1 MSLLED
7 YRDDGVAARI
17 LAPLGRAVAPSLLAA
32 LAVLPVL
39 AVLAATSASPSRAL
53 LAGVVAWLV
62 LLGGASRGGAL
73 ERDRFRWAVPPL
85 LRTGEY
91 ATLLW
96 LAAACGRIAPALA
109 LLVVLAFRH
118 YDLVYRPRYQR
129 RGPAPGVGAVALGW
143 DGRLV
148 ATWILL
154 VADVV
159 PAGLYAAAGIL
170 GALFVAESVASWR
183 RFGAD
188 LAPPLYD
195 DTEGDAE

>member
-7 YRDDGVAARI
+7 YRDDGFAARQ
-17 LAPLGRAVAPSLLAA
+17 LAPLGRSLPPSLAAA
-32 LAVLPVL
+32 LAVVPAL
-39 AVLAATSASPSRAL
+39 AVLAATSASSSRAL
-53 LAGVVAWLV
+53 LAGVVVWLV

-96 LAAACGRIAPALA
+96 LAAACGRPAPAFA

-129 RGPAPGVGAVALGW
+129 RGPAPGVGAAALGW

-148 ATWILL
+148 VAWVLL
-154 VADVV
+154 AAGVL

-188 LAPPLYD
+188 LAPSLYD
-195 DTEGDAE
+195 DTQGDAE

>member
-1 MSLLED
+1 VSLLAD
-7 YRDDGVAARI
+7 YRDDGAPARL
-17 LAPLGRAVAPSLLAA
+17 LAPLGRAPAPSLLAA
-32 LAVLPVL
+32 LAVVPVL
-39 AVLAATSASPSRAL
+39 GVLAATGASHSRGL

-62 LLGGASRGGAL
+62 VLGGASRGGAL

-85 LRTGEY
+85 LRAGEY

-96 LAAACGRIAPALA
+96 LGAACHRIAPAFA

-129 RGPAPGVGAVALGW
+129 RGPAPGVGTAALGW
-143 DGRLV
+143 DGRL
-148 ATWILL
+148 ILGWL
-154 VADVV
+154 LLAGDVL
-159 PAGLYAAAGIL
+159 PAGFYVLSGIL

-188 LAPPLYD
+188 VAPSLYD
-195 DTEGDAE
+195 ETEGDAE

>member
-1 MSLLED
+1 MSTLLL
-7 YRDDGVAARI
+7 YRDDGPLARA
-17 LAPLGRAVAPSLLAA
+17 LARLGRGLPPSLLAT

-39 AVLAATSASPSRAL
+39 AVLAATGASHSRGL
-53 LAGVVAWLV
+53 LAAVVAWLV

-73 ERDRFRWAVPPL
+73 GTDRFRWAVPPL
-85 LRTGEY
+85 LRAGEY

-96 LAAACGRIAPALA
+96 LGAACHRVAPAFA

-129 RGPAPGVGAVALGW
+129 RPPAPGVGAAALGW

-148 ATWILL
+148 AGWILL
-154 VADVV
+154 ALDIL
-159 PAGLYAAAGIL
+159 PAGFYAAAGIL

-183 RFGAD
+183 RQGRD
-188 LAPPLYD
+188 LAPALDD
-195 DTEGDAE
+195 DTEGDAG